1 MFLKKDMKIKIFPIF
16 FIAFFLIIFVVFYK
30 GLKNSNLYK
39 PEIMMEKKLPLFK
52 ANLFDSINTINSKEI
67 FKSNKYYLI
76 NIWASWCV
84 PCRDE
89 HFFLMELSESN
100 NLDII
105 GINYKDKIEN
115 SKKFLKEFKSPYRI
129 IISDLDGTL
138 SIELGAYGVPESFLI
153 YDKKIIKKI
162 IGPIDK
168 DLSLQI
174 QKLIK

>member
-1 MFLKKDMKIKIFPIF
+1 MKIKIFPIYL
-16 FIAFFLIIFVVFYK
+16 IVFFLIIFIVFYK
-30 GLKNSNLYK
+30 GLKNSNFYK
-39 PEIMMEKKLPLFK
+39 PEMIIEKSLPSFEAKLFE
-52 ANLFDSINTINSKEI
+52 SIDIIDSKEI
-67 FKSNKYYLI
+67 FKKNKYYLI
-76 NIWASWCV
+76 NIWASWCA

-89 HFFLMELSESN
+89 HFFLMDLSKSN

-115 SKKFLKEFKSPYRI
+115 SKKFLNEFKSPYKI

-162 IGPIDK
+162 IGPINE
-168 DLSLQI
+168 DLLLQI
-174 QKLIK
+174 KKLVK

>member
-1 MFLKKDMKIKIFPIF
+1 M
-16 FIAFFLIIFVVFYK
+16 II
-30 GLKNSNLYK
+30 
-39 PEIMMEKKLPLFK
+39 EKSLPSFEAKLFE
-52 ANLFDSINTINSKEI
+52 SIDIIDSKEI
-67 FKSNKYYLI
+67 FKKNKYYLI
-76 NIWASWCV
+76 NIWASWCA

-89 HFFLMELSESN
+89 HFFLMDLSKIN

-115 SKKFLKEFKSPYRI
+115 SKRFLNEFKSPYKI

-162 IGPIDK
+162 IGPINE
-168 DLSLQI
+168 DLLLQI
-174 QKLIK
+174 KKLVK

>member
-1 MFLKKDMKIKIFPIF
+1 M
-16 FIAFFLIIFVVFYK
+16 II
-30 GLKNSNLYK
+30 
-39 PEIMMEKKLPLFK
+39 EKSLPSFEAKLFE
-52 ANLFDSINTINSKEI
+52 SIDIIDSKEI
-67 FKSNKYYLI
+67 FKKNKYYLI
-76 NIWASWCV
+76 NIWASWCA

-89 HFFLMELSESN
+89 HFFLMDLSKSN

-115 SKKFLKEFKSPYRI
+115 SKRFLNEFKSPYKI

-162 IGPIDK
+162 IGPINE
-168 DLSLQI
+168 DLLLQI
-174 QKLIK
+174 KKLVK

>member
-1 MFLKKDMKIKIFPIF
+1 MKTKILPIF
-16 FIAFFLIIFVVFYK
+16 LIIFFLIIFVVFYK
-30 GLKNSNLYK
+30 GLTNSNTYK
-39 PEIMMEKKLPLFK
+39 PEMMIEKKIPLFK
-52 ANLFDSINTINSKEI
+52 AKLFNSTNTIDSKEI
-67 FKSNKYYLI
+67 FKTNKYYLI

-89 HFFLMELSESN
+89 HFFLMDLSESN

-115 SKKFLKEFKSPYRI
+115 SKKFLNEFKSPYRI
-129 IISDLDGTL
+129 IISDFDGTL

-162 IGPIDK
+162 IGPIDE
-168 DLSLQI
+168 DLLLQI
-174 QKLIK
+174 KKLIK